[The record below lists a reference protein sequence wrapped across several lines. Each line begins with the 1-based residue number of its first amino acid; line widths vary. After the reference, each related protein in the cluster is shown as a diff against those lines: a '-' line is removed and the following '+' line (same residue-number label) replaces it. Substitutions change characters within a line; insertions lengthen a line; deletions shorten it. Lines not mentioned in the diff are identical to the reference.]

1 MSSQLNDSSRST
13 DPASAQPDA
22 TNCSNPGFIPKP
34 LRARKRFYD
43 PSLTAGMRPPDTNMT
58 TDAPSV
64 EATKECIWTEETQNL
79 RVEATKLLA
88 AKISRFRKLSSP
100 NAAIMQREPE
110 VFAKQWEFDIWTRSI
125 QSSDRKKYDDEV
137 RSTLR
142 LLTKCDKKWSEAWPV
157 DDGSYWTGEE
167 WFVWEMDR
175 LNYDM
180 LENESIASGPHS
192 ATTPANLRYVC
203 TRSDSATEA
212 TEAILNAENH
222 QDGLSPE
229 AQLRKDNRRGF
240 RSHIRGIYELLRSA
254 NSTTNLDV
262 VALASSWESEIWTSS
277 LEHEDC
283 NTSYNED
290 IDGALEDLDDWR
302 TYWDSS
308 EGDPEGSRTGRQL
321 FFDHVQQLQAD
332 SAASNGQIEAPTRVK
347 ASAEPSD
354 PHEDSEDACSSI
366 ETDDSDG
373 GVDVGSDD
381 ESEDDQ
387 SEKQYA
393 PVDTSGDH
401 GLDLNTADE
410 LWELAG
416 GNEEL
421 SDDSADNAGDKDISD
436 KTSESDDSEII
447 SPRSPQPYEGDDED
461 ESENTMHGV
470 SSHPSS
476 PVVASPVASAF
487 AFTFKPSQ
495 CSVAVPTIP
504 SGFDP
509 ENWTGAFDFTAPPGG
524 DMAVNGSLSAS
535 DDVASQTPKVQD
547 LKNLEHINTVA
558 ADNSL
563 EPVTSSSVDDDVV
576 ARVGQEHTVQEAPV
590 ATPKEHE
597 TKRPQKAVPED
608 CSGRIRELTAAI
620 NACEAEWLNANAG
633 NCAPSAFVELAGN
646 LDSIGAKITNE
657 GDFSSESAL
666 SKIEALFAKWH
677 AFVKTMVAFINIK
690 EYFNPENDFRINR
703 LINLYR
709 SDVDMIP
716 AYETFSRL
724 PGAQECW
731 LGEANKRR
739 ESRDDNLKSIN
750 NEIAKMFGLR
760 RAYRTE
766 LETLN
771 RQIENEAFK
780 EFGMMTLNM
789 VHERILEVNEALGL
803 EDL

>member
-22 TNCSNPGFIPKP
+22 TNCSKPGFIPKP
-34 LRARKRFYD
+34 LRVRKRFYD
-43 PSLTAGMRPPDTNMT
+43 PSLTAGMRSPDADMT
-58 TDAPSV
+58 TVFSDV
-64 EATKECIWTEETQNL
+64 EATKGGVLTEEDENL
-79 RVEATKLLA
+79 RAEAIKLLA
-88 AKISRFRKLSSP
+88 AKLSRFRKLSP
-100 NAAIMQREPE
+100 PHAAIMQRQPE
-110 VFAKQWEFDIWTRSI
+110 VFAEQWESAIWGRSM
-125 QSSDRKKYDDEV
+125 QSSDRKQYDDEV

-175 LNYDM
+175 LNYDI
-180 LENESIASGPHS
+180 LENESIASGSHS
-192 ATTPANLRYVC
+192 EDTPASLRYVC
-203 TRSDSATEA
+203 SQSDSATEA
-212 TEAILNAENH
+212 TETILNADNH
-222 QDGLSPE
+222 QEGLSPE

-240 RSHIRGIYELLRSA
+240 RSHIRGICELLRSA
-254 NSTTNLDV
+254 NHTANLDV

-277 LEHEDC
+277 LEHDDC

-308 EGDPEGSRTGRQL
+308 GGDPEGSRTGRQL
-321 FFDHVQQLQAD
+321 FLDYVQQLQMHD
-332 SAASNGQIEAPTRVK
+332 VLSDGQTESPTGIK

-387 SEKQYA
+387 TETQYVPDNTA
-393 PVDTSGDH
+393 EDH
-401 GLDLNTADE
+401 GLDSNTADE
-410 LWELAG
+410 LWDLAG

-421 SDDSADNAGDKDISD
+421 SDDSADDADDNELCDKPD
-436 KTSESDDSEII
+436 ES
-447 SPRSPQPYEGDDED
+447 DDED
-461 ESENTMHGV
+461 ESENTIDGV
-470 SSHPSS
+470 SFHPSS
-476 PVVASPVASAF
+476 PVAASPVASAF
-487 AFTFKPSQ
+487 AFTFEPSQ
-495 CSVAVPTIP
+495 SSVAVPIIP

-509 ENWTGAFDFTAPPGG
+509 RNWTGAFDFTAPLGG
-524 DMAVNGSLSAS
+524 DMAVNGSLSAG
-535 DDVASQTPKVQD
+535 DDVASQTSEVQD
-547 LKNLEHINTVA
+547 LKNPEQIEEVA
-558 ADNSL
+558 ADDSL
-563 EPVTSSSVDDDVV
+563 EPATSSPVDDDVF
-576 ARVGQEHTVQEAPV
+576 ARVNQEHAVQEAPV
-590 ATPKEHE
+590 AAPKEHE
-597 TKRPQKAVPED
+597 TKRPQKAVSVD

-646 LDSIGAKITNE
+646 LDSIGAKITNK
-657 GDFSSESAL
+657 GDFSSPSAL
-666 SKIEALFAKWH
+666 SKIEALFAKWQ
-677 AFVKTMVAFINIK
+677 AFVKTMTAFIGIK
-690 EYFNPENDFRINR
+690 EYFNPDNDFRINR
-703 LINLYR
+703 LVNLYR
-709 SDVDMIP
+709 SDVEMIP

-724 PGAQECW
+724 PGAQEYW

-760 RAYRTE
+760 QAYRHE

-771 RQIENEAFK
+771 RQVDNEAFK
-780 EFGMMTLNM
+780 EFGKMTLNM
-789 VHERILEVNEALGL
+789 VDERILEVNEALGL
-803 EDL
+803 QDL

>member
-180 LENESIASGPHS
+180 LENESIASGPNS
-192 ATTPANLRYVC
+192 ADTSASLSYIYTQ
-203 TRSDSATEA
+203 SDSATEA
-212 TEAILNAENH
+212 TEAILNADNH
-222 QDGLSPE
+222 QEGLSPE

-240 RSHIRGIYELLRSA
+240 RSHIRGICELLRSA
-254 NSTTNLDV
+254 NHTADLDV

-290 IDGALEDLDDWR
+290 IDEALEDLDDWK

-308 EGDPEGSRTGRQL
+308 ECDPEGSRTGRQL
-321 FFDHVQQLQAD
+321 FLDYVQHLQVDDALSD
-332 SAASNGQIEAPTRVK
+332 GQTELTNGIKAPT
-347 ASAEPSD
+347 EPFD
-354 PHEDSEDACSSI
+354 AHKDVGDACSSI

-387 SEKQYA
+387 TETQYN
-393 PVDTSGDH
+393 PDDTSEDH
-401 GLDLNTADE
+401 GLDSNTADE
-410 LWELAG
+410 LWDLAG

-421 SDDSADNAGDKDISD
+421 SDDSADDAGDNNISD
-436 KTSESDDSEII
+436 KSSDSDGSEII
-447 SPRSPQPYEGDDED
+447 SPRSPQSHESNDED
-461 ESENTMHGV
+461 ESENTMDGA
-470 SSHPSS
+470 SSHRSS
-476 PVVASPVASAF
+476 SVPASPMASAF
-487 AFTFKPSQ
+487 AFTFKSSRS
-495 CSVAVPTIP
+495 SVAVPTIP

-509 ENWTGAFDFTAPPGG
+509 ENWTGAFDFTAPLG
-524 DMAVNGSLSAS
+524 DNMVVNGSLSAG
-535 DDVASQTPKVQD
+535 DDVASQTSEVQD
-547 LKNLEHINTVA
+547 LKNPEQIDGVA
-558 ADNSL
+558 ADDSL
-563 EPVTSSSVDDDVV
+563 EPTTSSSVDGDVV
-576 ARVGQEHTVQEAPV
+576 ARVCQERAVKEAPL
-590 ATPKEHE
+590 AAPKEHE
-597 TKRPQKAVPED
+597 TRRPQMAVSED
-608 CSGRIRELTAAI
+608 CSGRIRELTVAI

-633 NCAPSAFVELAGN
+633 NCAPSAFVELAKN
-646 LDSIGAKITNE
+646 LDSIGAEITNE
-657 GDFSSESAL
+657 GDFSPETAL
-666 SKIEALFAKWH
+666 SKIEALFANWQ
-677 AFVKTMVAFINIK
+677 AFVNTMKAFIGIK
-690 EYFNPENDFRINR
+690 EYFNPENDFRLNR
-703 LINLYR
+703 LLNLYR
-709 SDVDMIP
+709 SDVEMIP
-716 AYETFSRL
+716 AYETLSRL
-724 PGAQECW
+724 PGAREYW
-731 LGEANKRR
+731 LDEANKRR
-739 ESRDDNLKSIN
+739 ESRDDNLKTIN

-771 RQIENEAFK
+771 GQIENEAFK
-780 EFGMMTLNM
+780 EFGKMTLNM
-789 VHERILEVNEALGL
+789 VHERILEVNAALGL
-803 EDL
+803 QDL

>member
-22 TNCSNPGFIPKP
+22 TNCPEPGFIPKP
-34 LRARKRFYD
+34 LRARKRLYD

-58 TDAPSV
+58 TDAPNV
-64 EATKECIWTEETQNL
+64 EATKERVWTEETQNL

-88 AKISRFRKLSSP
+88 AKLSRFRKLSSP

-157 DDGSYWTGEE
+157 DDGSYWSGEE

-175 LNYDM
+175 LNFDM

-192 ATTPANLRYVC
+192 ADTSASLSYVY
-203 TRSDSATEA
+203 TQSDSATEA
-212 TEAILNAENH
+212 TEAILNADNH
-222 QDGLSPE
+222 REGLSTE

-240 RSHIRGIYELLRSA
+240 RSHIRGICELLRSA
-254 NSTTNLDV
+254 NHTANLDV

-290 IDGALEDLDDWR
+290 IDEALEDLDDWK
-302 TYWDSS
+302 TYWNSS

-321 FFDHVQQLQAD
+321 FLDHVQQFQVRDASSDGQTELQNEVI
-332 SAASNGQIEAPTRVK
+332 AST
-347 ASAEPSD
+347 EPSH
-354 PHEDSEDACSSI
+354 PHEDGEDACSSI
-366 ETDDSDG
+366 ETDNSDG

-381 ESEDDQ
+381 ESENDQ
-387 SEKQYA
+387 TETQY
-393 PVDTSGDH
+393 VTDDTSEDH

-410 LWELAG
+410 LWDLAG
-416 GNEEL
+416 GNQEL
-421 SDDSADNAGDKDISD
+421 SDDSVDDAEDNELYDKPD
-436 KTSESDDSEII
+436 ES
-447 SPRSPQPYEGDDED
+447 DDED
-461 ESENTMHGV
+461 ESESAIDGV
-470 SSHPSS
+470 SFHPSS
-476 PVVASPVASAF
+476 PVAAYPVASAF

-495 CSVAVPTIP
+495 GSVAVPTIS

-509 ENWTGAFDFTAPPGG
+509 GNWTGAFDFTAPLGG
-524 DMAVNGSLSAS
+524 DMAVNGSLSAG
-535 DDVASQTPKVQD
+535 DDVASQTSEVQD
-547 LKNLEHINTVA
+547 LKNPEQIGEVA
-558 ADNSL
+558 ADDRL
-563 EPVTSSSVDDDVV
+563 GPTTSSPTDDDVT
-576 ARVGQEHTVQEAPV
+576 ARIGQEHAVQEVPLDA
-590 ATPKEHE
+590 PKEHE
-597 TKRPQKAVPED
+597 TTRPQTAVSED

-633 NCAPSAFVELAGN
+633 SCAPSAFVNLAGN
-646 LDSIGAKITNE
+646 LDGIGAKITNE
-657 GDFSSESAL
+657 GDFSSSSAL
-666 SKIEALFAKWH
+666 NEIEALFAKWQ
-677 AFVKTMVAFINIK
+677 AFVNTMKAFIGIK
-690 EYFNPENDFRINR
+690 EYFHADNEFRFNR
-703 LINLYR
+703 LVTLYR
-709 SDVDMIP
+709 SDVEMIP
-716 AYETFSRL
+716 VYETMSRM
-724 PGAQECW
+724 PGAQEYW

-760 RAYRTE
+760 QAYRHE
-766 LETLN
+766 LGMLN
-771 RQIENEAFK
+771 GQVDDKAFK
-780 EFGMMTLNM
+780 EFGKMTLDM
-789 VHERILEVNEALGL
+789 VHERILEVNAALGL
-803 EDL
+803 QDL

>member
-1 MSSQLNDSSRST
+1 MSFQLNDSSRST
-13 DPASAQPDA
+13 DSASALPDA
-22 TNCSNPGFIPKP
+22 TDCPKPGFIPKP

-43 PSLTAGMRPPDTNMT
+43 SSLTAGMSPPDTNMT
-58 TDAPSV
+58 TDTPSV
-64 EATKECIWTEETQNL
+64 ETTKERVWTEETQNL

-88 AKISRFRKLSSP
+88 AKLSRFRKLSSP
-100 NAAIMQREPE
+100 NAVIMQREPE
-110 VFAKQWEFDIWTRSI
+110 VFAKQWESDIWTRSM

-175 LNYDM
+175 LIYDM

-192 ATTPANLRYVC
+192 AGTLASLSYVC
-203 TRSDSATEA
+203 TQSDPATEA

-222 QDGLSPE
+222 QEGLSPE

-240 RSHIRGIYELLRSA
+240 RSHIRGICELLRSA
-254 NSTTNLDV
+254 NHTLKLDV
-262 VALASSWESEIWTSS
+262 VALASSWESEIWMAS
-277 LEHEDC
+277 LEHEDR

-290 IDGALEDLDDWR
+290 IDEALEDLDDWK

-321 FFDHVQQLQAD
+321 FLDHVQQLQAH
-332 SAASNGQIEAPTRVK
+332 SAASSEQTESPTGVK
-347 ASAEPSD
+347 ASAEPYD

-373 GVDVGSDD
+373 GVDVGSDE

-387 SEKQYA
+387 NGTQYVPDNTSEE
-393 PVDTSGDH
+393 H
-401 GLDLNTADE
+401 GLDSNTADE
-410 LWELAG
+410 LWDLAG

-421 SDDSADNAGDKDISD
+421 SDDSADDAEDDEVSD
-436 KTSESDDSEII
+436 GPKEDNGSVII
-447 SPRSPQPYEGDDED
+447 SPRSPQPYESDHGD
-461 ESENTMHGV
+461 ESENTIDGF
-470 SSHPSS
+470 SSHSSS
-476 PVVASPVASAF
+476 PVAASPVASAF

-495 CSVAVPTIP
+495 SSVAVPIIP

-509 ENWTGAFDFTAPPGG
+509 RNWTGAFDFTAPLGG
-524 DMAVNGSLSAS
+524 DIAVNGSLSAG
-535 DDVASQTPKVQD
+535 DDVASQTSEVQD
-547 LKNLEHINTVA
+547 LKNPEQIDEVA
-558 ADNSL
+558 ANDSL
-563 EPVTSSSVDDDVV
+563 EPTTSFSVDDDVV
-576 ARVGQEHTVQEAPV
+576 ARIGQERAVQEVPLA
-590 ATPKEHE
+590 APKEHE
-597 TKRPQKAVPED
+597 TERPQKAVSED

-633 NCAPSAFVELAGN
+633 NCAPSAFVELAGI
-646 LDSIGAKITNE
+646 LDGIGPKITKKH
-657 GDFSSESAL
+657 DFSSPSAL
-666 SKIEALFAKWH
+666 SKIEALFAKWQT
-677 AFVKTMVAFINIK
+677 FVNTMKAFIAIK
-690 EYFNPENDFRINR
+690 EYFNPENDFRFNR
-703 LINLYR
+703 VVNLYR
-709 SDVDMIP
+709 SDVEMIP

-724 PGAQECW
+724 PGAQEYW

-760 RAYRTE
+760 RAYRAE

-771 RQIENEAFK
+771 VQIKNEAFK
-780 EFGMMTLNM
+780 EFGKMTLNM

-803 EDL
+803 QDL

>member
-22 TNCSNPGFIPKP
+22 TNCPEPGFIPKP
-34 LRARKRFYD
+34 LRARKRLYD

-58 TDAPSV
+58 TDAPNV
-64 EATKECIWTEETQNL
+64 EATKERVWTEETQNL

-88 AKISRFRKLSSP
+88 AKLSRFRKLSSP

-157 DDGSYWTGEE
+157 DDGSYWSGEE

-175 LNYDM
+175 LNFDM

-192 ATTPANLRYVC
+192 ADTSASLSYVY
-203 TRSDSATEA
+203 TQSDSATEA
-212 TEAILNAENH
+212 TEAILNADNH
-222 QDGLSPE
+222 REGLSTE

-240 RSHIRGIYELLRSA
+240 RSHIRGICELLRSA
-254 NSTTNLDV
+254 NHTANLDV
-262 VALASSWESEIWTSS
+262 VALASSWESEIWTSL

-290 IDGALEDLDDWR
+290 IDEALEDLDDWK

-321 FFDHVQQLQAD
+321 FLDYVQQLQARD
-332 SAASNGQIEAPTRVK
+332 ASSDGLTELQNEVK
-347 ASAEPSD
+347 ASTEPSH
-354 PHEDSEDACSSI
+354 PHEDGEDACSSI
-366 ETDDSDG
+366 ETDNNDG

-387 SEKQYA
+387 TETQYVTDETSE
-393 PVDTSGDH
+393 DH
-401 GLDLNTADE
+401 GLDSNTADE
-410 LWELAG
+410 LWDLAG

-421 SDDSADNAGDKDISD
+421 SDDSADDAEDNEIYDKSD
-436 KTSESDDSEII
+436 ES
-447 SPRSPQPYEGDDED
+447 DDED
-461 ESENTMHGV
+461 ESENTIDGV
-470 SSHPSS
+470 NFHPSS
-476 PVVASPVASAF
+476 PVAASPVASAIT
-487 AFTFKPSQ
+487 FTFKPSQ
-495 CSVAVPTIP
+495 SSVAVPTIP
-504 SGFDP
+504 SSFDP

-524 DMAVNGSLSAS
+524 DMAVNGSLSAG
-535 DDVASQTPKVQD
+535 DDVASQTSEVQD
-547 LKNLEHINTVA
+547 LKDSEQIEEVA
-558 ADNSL
+558 ADDSL
-563 EPVTSSSVDDDVV
+563 EPTTSSLADDDVT
-576 ARVGQEHTVQEAPV
+576 ARVSQERAVQEVPLA
-590 ATPKEHE
+590 APKEHE
-597 TKRPQKAVPED
+597 TERPQKAVSVD

-646 LDSIGAKITNE
+646 LDDIGAKITNK
-657 GDFSSESAL
+657 GDFSSPSAL
-666 SKIEALFAKWH
+666 SKIEALFAKWE
-677 AFVKTMVAFINIK
+677 AFVNTMKAFIGIK
-690 EYFNPENDFRINR
+690 EYFHPDNEFRFNR
-703 LINLYR
+703 LVTLYR
-709 SDVDMIP
+709 SDVEMIP
-716 AYETFSRL
+716 VYETMSRM
-724 PGAQECW
+724 PGAQEYW

-760 RAYRTE
+760 QAYRHE
-766 LETLN
+766 LEMLN
-771 RQIENEAFK
+771 GQVDDKAFK
-780 EFGMMTLNM
+780 EFGKMTLNM

>member
-1 MSSQLNDSSRST
+1 MSSPLNDSSRST
-13 DPASAQPDA
+13 DHASAQPDA
-22 TNCSNPGFIPKP
+22 TNCPNPGFIPKS
-34 LRARKRFYD
+34 LRARKRFYE
-43 PSLTAGMRPPDTNMT
+43 PSLTAGMRPPNTIMT
-58 TDAPSV
+58 TDTPSV
-64 EATKECIWTEETQNL
+64 EATKERVWTEETQNL

-88 AKISRFRKLSSP
+88 AKLSRFRRLSSP

-110 VFAKQWEFDIWTRSI
+110 VFAKQWESDIWTRSM

-167 WFVWEMDR
+167 WFVWEMDK

-180 LENESIASGPHS
+180 LENESIESGPHS
-192 ATTPANLRYVC
+192 ADTPASLSYVC
-203 TRSDSATEA
+203 TQSDSATEA
-212 TEAILNAENH
+212 TEAILNADNPQE
-222 QDGLSPE
+222 GLSPE
-229 AQLRKDNRRGF
+229 AQLRRDNRRGF
-240 RSHIRGIYELLRSA
+240 QSHIRGICELLRSA
-254 NSTTNLDV
+254 NHTTNLDV

-277 LEHEDC
+277 LEHEDR

-290 IDGALEDLDDWR
+290 IDEALEDLDDWK

-321 FFDHVQQLQAD
+321 FLDYVQQLQMHD
-332 SAASNGQIEAPTRVK
+332 VLSDGQTELQNGVRAST
-347 ASAEPSD
+347 EPSQ
-354 PHEDSEDACSSI
+354 PHEDGEDVCSSI
-366 ETDDSDG
+366 DTDDSDG

-387 SEKQYA
+387 TDTQYA
-393 PVDTSGDH
+393 PDDTSEDH
-401 GLDLNTADE
+401 GLDSNTADE
-410 LWELAG
+410 LWDLAG

-421 SDDSADNAGDKDISD
+421 SDDSADDAEDDEPSDEPDERDGSEVISR
-436 KTSESDDSEII
+436 
-447 SPRSPQPYEGDDED
+447 RSPQPYESEDED
-461 ESENTMHGV
+461 ESGNTIDGV
-470 SSHPSS
+470 SPHTSS
-476 PVVASPVASAF
+476 PVAASPIASAF

-495 CSVAVPTIP
+495 SSVAVSTLP

-509 ENWTGAFDFTAPPGG
+509 ENWTGAFDFTAPLG
-524 DMAVNGSLSAS
+524 DNIAVNASLSAGY
-535 DDVASQTPKVQD
+535 DVASQTSKPQD

-563 EPVTSSSVDDDVV
+563 KPTTSSAVDDDVV

-590 ATPKEHE
+590 AAPKEHE
-597 TKRPQKAVPED
+597 TERPQKAVSVD

-657 GDFSSESAL
+657 GDFSSPSAL
-666 SKIEALFAKWH
+666 SKIEALFAKWQ
-677 AFVKTMVAFINIK
+677 AFVKTMTAFIGIK
-690 EYFNPENDFRINR
+690 DYFNLEIDFRLNR
-703 LINLYR
+703 FLNLYR
-709 SDVDMIP
+709 SDVEMIP

-724 PGAQECW
+724 PGAQEYW

-739 ESRDDNLKSIN
+739 ESRHDNLKIIN

-760 RAYRTE
+760 QAYRHE

-780 EFGMMTLNM
+780 EFGKMTLNM

-803 EDL
+803 QDL